1 LCGRENALRVTTR
14 QAYEVARLLDRTG
27 DGIVYRDAEIVTV
40 LVDVYG
46 TGSPNLALELDR
58 DGDVIAKQVLTL
70 HQDHDDDGR
79 GDFGDEQPLP
89 EPVDIRHARPALRCT
104 CPVPRPMVIRA
115 TAAGICCPIR

>member
-1 LCGRENALRVTTR
+1 
-14 QAYEVARLLDRTG
+14 VARLLDRTG
-27 DGIVYRDAEIVTV
+27 DGIVYGDAEIVTV

-70 HQDHDDDGR
+70 HQDPDDDGR

-89 EPVDIRHARPALRCT
+89 EPVDTARPAG
-104 CPVPRPMVIRA
+104 
-115 TAAGICCPIR
+115 TALHGSGAEGRW